1 MSVGY
6 IVTRNAKAYVSN
18 SLQSVG
24 MGKSQAEILG
34 NVASGF
40 AGSCTFD
47 VPGLIMAAQENV
59 RDIERSIQELEG
71 A

>member
-1 MSVGY
+1 MSWGY
-6 IVTRNAKAYVSN
+6 IVTRNAKTCVSN

-24 MGKSQAEILG
+24 ISKPQAELLG

-47 VPGLIMAAQENV
+47 MPGLIMAAQENV
-59 RDIERSIQELEG
+59 KDIERSIQETES